1 MEAEEYISYL
11 GRRGRDGELYARG
24 MAKTKVTGKAGRQT
38 GITQN
43 I

>member
-1 MEAEEYISYL
+1 LAEEHILYL
-11 GRRGRDGELYARG
+11 GRRRRDGGLYARG
-24 MAKTKVTGKAGRQT
+24 MAKTKVTGKAGKQT